1 MLQVIQRRLDGSED
15 FYRDWADYKKG
26 FGSLSGEYWLGKF
39 KYNFHNN
46 IYAFSMSYQ
55 MDE

>member
-15 FYRDWADYKKG
+15 FYRDWVDYKKG

-46 IYAFSMSYQ
+46 IYAFSNVIP
-55 MDE
+55 DG